1 MAKKIWNVWTENDEE
16 STKQGHIVDEKTL
29 FVGTEQECKQ
39 YAKNISNVHVGYTCD
54 GAYMP
59 ERGDV
64 WQGRIAEDV
73 IVNVLYVSKKK
84 NTVTAKI
91 IASDYPYLGDD
102 KRKMSYF
109 LDSFNYYYKL
119 VA

>member
-1 MAKKIWNVWTENDEE
+1 MAKKLWQVWTENDKE
-16 STKQGHIVDEKTL
+16 SAKQGCIVDEKTL
-29 FVGTEQECKQ
+29 FIGTENECRK
-39 YAKNISNVHVGYTCD
+39 YAKTIPNAHVGYDCNTMF
-54 GAYMP
+54 MP

-64 WQGRIAEDV
+64 WQGTIAEDV
-73 IVNVLYVSKKK
+73 ILNILYVSKKK

-91 IASDYPYLGDD
+91 VESDYPYPGDD